1 MNYIPNFHVL
11 QIKYLSP
18 TNNKGARV
26 SIKSERFEQSISIG
40 YNHEFNSVADIAN
53 EYLSAKGFNIIG
65 KAESKEGYYLI
76 TDTFEPLK

>member
-1 MNYIPNFHVL
+1 MNHIPNFHVL

-18 TNNKGARV
+18 TNNKGSRV
-26 SIKSERFEQSISIG
+26 SINSERFEQRVTID
-40 YNHEFNSVADIAN
+40 YNHEFNSIAEIAN

-76 TDTFEPLK
+76 TDTFKPLK